1 MGQLLADREENKVTT
16 KALVRVQQSPLS
28 REAQIFFRLS
38 SGDMAGLCGSG
49 KWEQLQVPCE
59 GTGEAPSALRGLP
72 AASLQ
77 RQG

>member
-1 MGQLLADREENKVTT
+1 MLGCGRGDSVGGTLPSPSTLNKCPLWSWMGQLLADREENKVTT

-49 KWEQLQVPCE
+49 K
-59 GTGEAPSALRGLP
+59 
-72 AASLQ
+72 
-77 RQG
+77 